1 MEAIRNARRNKGY
14 TQEQLAKLMGVSQ
27 GAITQWETGATH
39 PSFTLIPK
47 LAGVLGIS
55 IDELVRGGT
64 GDDGKAS
71 IG

>member
-1 MEAIRNARRNKGY
+1 MDAIRNARRSKGY

-27 GAITQWETGATH
+27 GAITQWETGVTH
-39 PSFTLIPK
+39 PSFALIPK

-55 IDELVRGGT
+55 IDELVRGAI
-64 GDDGKAS
+64 GDDGQTA